1 MYAGKKMRPSQ
12 IQLIPTPKLAL
23 LFGYSEPSASFYD
36 FCRRTGIAPVPGRRG
51 WYDPKLI
58 RARLDAVQGIS
69 EAEREEAL
77 QPSLVAQRRARRAQ
91 K

>member
-1 MYAGKKMRPSQ
+1 MNLSH
-12 IQLIPTPKLAL
+12 IQLIPTPELAL
-23 LFGYSEPSASFYD
+23 LLGYNEPSASFYD

-69 EAEREEAL
+69 AAEREVATH
-77 QPSLVAQRRARRAQ
+77 PSLVAQRRARHAQ